1 MNVIAALAAK
11 IDLILDP
18 PAERRE
24 IGACALC
31 STMLTAG
38 SRDQWTTCPVCGRE
52 DRVSTVKLRR
62 LKTLCYDDSK
72 ISTAGEVAAARFEPV
87 GLDVGFDQFVPMV
100 PHPSFGLFF
109 VQSLRHMDRESPPPM
124 IGYSKPA
131 NSENSTCAS
140 PFTRRFCTELY
151 RTVPDRPRPSGSD
164 RSEFHTIKSAN
175 VLPRVSVSFPGLSWS
190 MRMPSTVQP
199 SGMRV
204 GS

>member
-1 MNVIAALAAK
+1 MNVIAAFAAK

-24 IGACALC
+24 IGTCALC

-38 SRDQWTTCPVCGRE
+38 SLDQWTTCPVCGRE

-131 NSENSTCAS
+131 NSENSILYRTV
-140 PFTRRFCTELY
+140 PNCTELY
-151 RTVPDRPRPSGSD
+151 RTVPVRQ
-164 RSEFHTIKSAN
+164 
-175 VLPRVSVSFPGLSWS
+175 GLTG
-190 MRMPSTVQP
+190 PNFIP
-199 SGMRV
+199 
-204 GS
+204 

>member
-24 IGACALC
+24 IGTCALC

-72 ISTAGEVAAARFEPV
+72 INTAGEVAAARFEPV
-87 GLDVGFDQFVPMV
+87 GLNVGFDQFVPMV

-131 NSENSTCAS
+131 NSENSILYRTV
-140 PFTRRFCTELY
+140 PNCTELY
-151 RTVPDRPRPSGSD
+151 RTVPVRQ
-164 RSEFHTIKSAN
+164 
-175 VLPRVSVSFPGLSWS
+175 GLTG
-190 MRMPSTVQP
+190 PNFIP
-199 SGMRV
+199 
-204 GS
+204 

>member
-24 IGACALC
+24 IGTCALC

-87 GLDVGFDQFVPMV
+87 GLNVGFDQFVPMV

-131 NSENSTCAS
+131 NSENSI
-140 PFTRRFCTELY
+140 LY

>member
-1 MNVIAALAAK
+1 MGVPVAGLRG
-11 IDLILDP
+11 
-18 PAERRE
+18 RRSCDFRPMLHRDVPVGRRPRSP
-24 IGACALC
+24 IVVSVRLSMGAPVSMAACACVRVTPFPWRRPHTVFLF
-31 STMLTAG
+31 
-38 SRDQWTTCPVCGRE
+38 PVPF
-52 DRVSTVKLRR
+52 
-62 LKTLCYDDSK
+62 
-72 ISTAGEVAAARFEPV
+72 EVAAARFEPV

-131 NSENSTCAS
+131 NSENSI
-140 PFTRRFCTELY
+140 LY